1 MMYSRTLSCLLAA
14 SLLSACASQGAKAP
28 QHIATLDARHVEH
41 FLALDA
47 IANLAGGT
55 NGPNAFRNNDGSIN
69 TFTLNAVHPDAI
81 LAAESLH
88 LWQPTLESV
97 APVIWVSQKQD
108 LLAQLQ
114 QELFDVGALTGKERQ
129 AKKQWRQLMRHIK
142 GTRKQLSEYQA
153 PMLLFYE
160 EGEFFA
166 HGKSHSNLLLAQI
179 FEVDFIDRHLALDK
193 KPVNASYLKLLE
205 PDLVFVL
212 SHGAS
217 QNTLPEDTFGAD
229 VLGTEPHVVAL
240 DTQRWQGAELT
251 LAQVR
256 ELSEML
262 EAALESG
269 L

>member
-1 MMYSRTLSCLLAA
+1 
-14 SLLSACASQGAKAP
+14 
-28 QHIATLDARHVEH
+28 
-41 FLALDA
+41 
-47 IANLAGGT
+47 
-55 NGPNAFRNNDGSIN
+55 DGSIN
-69 TFTLNAVHPDAI
+69 TFTLGAVHSDI
-81 LAAESLH
+81 SLASESFY

-97 APVIWVSQKQD
+97 APVVSSVEKED

-114 QELFDVGALTGKERQ
+114 QALFDLSTLTGNERQ
-129 AKKQWRQLMRHIK
+129 ATKQARQLMRHIK
-142 GTRKQLSEYQA
+142 GTRKQLAEYQA

-166 HGKSHSNLLLAQI
+166 QGSSRSNQLLAQI

-205 PDLVFVL
+205 PDLVFIL

-217 QNTLPEDTFGAD
+217 QHTLPQDTFGAD

-256 ELSEML
+256 GLSEML
-262 EAALESG
+262 EAALGSG

>member
-1 MMYSRTLSCLLAA
+1 MTTSRTLTYLLAA
-14 SLLSACASQGAKAP
+14 SLLGACANPGAKAP
-28 QHIATLDARHVEH
+28 QHIAALEHRHVAH
-41 FLALDA
+41 FVALEA
-47 IANLAGGT
+47 TANLAGGV
-55 NGPNAFRNNDGSIN
+55 NGPNAFLNKDGSIN
-69 TFTLNAVHPDAI
+69 TFTLGAVHPDAI
-81 LAAESLH
+81 LASKSFH
-88 LWQPTLESV
+88 QWQPTLESV
-97 APVIWVSQKQD
+97 APVVWSAEKEN

-114 QELFDVGALTGKERQ
+114 QELFDVGTLTGKERQ
-129 AKKQWRQLMRHIK
+129 AKKQWRQLMRHVK
-142 GTRKQLSEYQA
+142 GTRKQLAEYQA

-160 EGEFFA
+160 EDAFFA
-166 HGKSHSNLLLAQI
+166 QGSSRSNQLLAQI

-217 QNTLPEDTFGAD
+217 QHTLPQDTFGAD
-229 VLGTEPHVVAL
+229 VLGTEPYVVAL
-240 DTQRWQGAELT
+240 DTRRWQGAELT

-269 L
+269 Q